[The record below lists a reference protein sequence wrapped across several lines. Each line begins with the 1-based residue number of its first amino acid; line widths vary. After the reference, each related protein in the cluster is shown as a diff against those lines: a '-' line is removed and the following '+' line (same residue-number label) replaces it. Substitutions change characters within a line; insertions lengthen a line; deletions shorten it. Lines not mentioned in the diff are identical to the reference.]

1 MNVPFPTG
9 HFSCCMIESPRRN
22 SAVHHVSA
30 PYSEMRFMQNFGGN
44 SFWLNHTGRVRLLT
58 VAEPDL
64 NQAQALLQRQWPDA
78 DVLSWQLIPARVI
91 QMLQMQRVPWSC
103 WNRSIMI

>member
-1 MNVPFPTG
+1 
-9 HFSCCMIESPRRN
+9 
-22 SAVHHVSA
+22 
-30 PYSEMRFMQNFGGN
+30 MQNFGGN
-44 SFWLNHTGRVRLLT
+44 SFWLNHTGRVRLFT

-91 QMLQMQRVPWSC
+91 QMLQMQRGEIKEWMPSQFPEIPITGP
-103 WNRSIMI
+103 NA